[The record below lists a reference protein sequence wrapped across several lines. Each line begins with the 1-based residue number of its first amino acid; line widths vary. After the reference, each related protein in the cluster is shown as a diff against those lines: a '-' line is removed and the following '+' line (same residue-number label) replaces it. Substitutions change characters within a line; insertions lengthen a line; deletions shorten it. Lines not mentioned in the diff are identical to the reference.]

1 MADLLLRG
9 AVRLVGITVR
19 WRETPMTGAVRDG
32 GGGAASHLFPTTDL
46 QSELTTNI

>member
-32 GGGAASHLFPTTDL
+32 GWGGS
-46 QSELTTNI
+46 LTPVPHDRLTK